1 METGLY
7 LRDASEAQW
16 PLIRHVLAVPSA
28 LQEAVFVERT
38 RGYAKL
44 PVPFHDAGALRD
56 GPAAIPAF
64 ESVDISTA
72 DHLRYPSLPQQTR
85 QAIGLGL
92 VEIAGNVDPVDRKS
106 TRLNSS
112 HQCA

>member
-44 PVPFHDAGALRD
+44 PVPFDDAGAIRD

-64 ESVDISTA
+64 ESVDLSTA
-72 DHLRYPSLPQQTR
+72 DHPRYPILPQQSR
-85 QAIGLGL
+85 Q
-92 VEIAGNVDPVDRKS
+92 EIVLCMGELARTVDPVD
-106 TRLNSS
+106 
-112 HQCA
+112 

>member
-44 PVPFHDAGALRD
+44 PVPFDDAGALRD

-72 DHLRYPSLPQQTR
+72 DPLRYIILPQQPPHEHVLAMR
-85 QAIGLGL
+85 
-92 VEIAGNVDPVDRKS
+92 EPPV
-106 TRLNSS
+106 NPAPVVC
-112 HQCA
+112 QGV

>member
-44 PVPFHDAGALRD
+44 PVPFDDAGALRD
-56 GPAAIPAF
+56 GPAAIQAF
-64 ESVDISTA
+64 DSVDISTP
-72 DHLRYPSLPQQTR
+72 DHHRYTILPQTTLQQITPDMGHS
-85 QAIGLGL
+85 ALHDNPEVSPG
-92 VEIAGNVDPVDRKS
+92 D
-106 TRLNSS
+106 
-112 HQCA
+112 

>member
-44 PVPFHDAGALRD
+44 PVPFDDAGALRD

-64 ESVDISTA
+64 ESVDISPA
-72 DHLRYPSLPQQTR
+72 DPLRYPILPQQTR
-85 QAIGLGL
+85 PDIGPGMGDNGDHVTPDTGRAAGREHEGQAG
-92 VEIAGNVDPVDRKS
+92 
-106 TRLNSS
+106 
-112 HQCA
+112 

>member
-44 PVPFHDAGALRD
+44 PVPIEDAGAPRD
-56 GPAAIPAF
+56 CQAAIPAF
-64 ESVDISTA
+64 ELVDISTREEESRCGKEWVGA
-72 DHLRYPSLPQQTR
+72 SELRRTPNSITKDPSKNTVTTNT
-85 QAIGLGL
+85 I
-92 VEIAGNVDPVDRKS
+92 
-106 TRLNSS
+106 
-112 HQCA
+112 H

>member
-44 PVPFHDAGALRD
+44 PVPFDDAGALRD

-64 ESVDISTA
+64 EPVDISTA
-72 DHLRYPSLPQQTR
+72 DPLRYPLLRSEEHTSELQSLIRPSF
-85 QAIGLGL
+85 ALFSL
-92 VEIAGNVDPVDRKS
+92 K
-106 TRLNSS
+106 
-112 HQCA
+112 